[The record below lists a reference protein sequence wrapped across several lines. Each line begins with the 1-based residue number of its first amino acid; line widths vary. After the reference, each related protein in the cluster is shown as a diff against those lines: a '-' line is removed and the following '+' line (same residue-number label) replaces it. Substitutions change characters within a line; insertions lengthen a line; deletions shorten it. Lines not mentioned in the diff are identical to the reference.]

1 LFRELKTQYE
11 LDEFDTIKEHV
22 VKILLYAALLSLLVS
37 RVLLDLLTGHTDKEM
52 NTERVSIGT
61 GVLAGDIN
69 YVPPAHS
76 TRMEGNLHRKLVEE
90 SPDIA
95 TIIDSDGAITY
106 VSPSVT
112 RTLGYEPEELVG
124 EVGYGY
130 QHPDDRDTVADA
142 IETIQT
148 NPADTQMIETRFR
161 RADGS
166 WCWIEATLQ
175 NRFDDPDISGILVNS
190 RDVSQR
196 KRQEQQYQKLA
207 EEYQTLLESVKD
219 NIFFIT
225 VESAGSEC
233 VFRFERLNQ
242 AYEERTGITTD
253 EVRGKTPTEVFGE
266 DLGAQLR
273 ANYRQCVNAREP
285 ISYEE
290 EVPVE
295 TGARFW
301 QTVLTPVSINGEVTQ
316 IIGIT
321 RNITE
326 RVKQERQLRS
336 QNEQL
341 DEFVSV
347 VSHDLRNP
355 LNVAQGRA
363 ELLASDCDSEH
374 FPLIIDSLDRM
385 EEIISDMLTL
395 ARQGK
400 IVSDPEPIELV
411 NIVGASWKTVRTDEA
426 TIEIED
432 EVTISGD
439 RSRLQ
444 NLFENLF
451 RNALEHGGA
460 DVTVRVGQ
468 IDAAG
473 IYVEDTGPGIPE
485 DEREAAFDPGHTS
498 VSDGTGLGLTI
509 VKRIAE
515 AHGWQVAVVDGTD
528 GGARFEFADVD
539 FDQ

>member
-1 LFRELKTQYE
+1 
-11 LDEFDTIKEHV
+11 
-22 VKILLYAALLSLLVS
+22 
-37 RVLLDLLTGHTDKEM
+37 
-52 NTERVSIGT
+52 
-61 GVLAGDIN
+61 
-69 YVPPAHS
+69 
-76 TRMEGNLHRKLVEE
+76 MEGKLHRRLVEE
-90 SPDIA
+90 SSDIA

-112 RTLGYEPEELVG
+112 QTLGYEPEELVG
-124 EVGYGY
+124 EIGYEY
-130 QHPDDRDTVADA
+130 QHPDDRDAVADA

-148 NPADTQMIETRFR
+148 NPADTQIIETRFR

-190 RDVSQR
+190 RDISQR
-196 KRQEQQYQKLA
+196 KQQEQQYQKLG
-207 EEYQTLLESVKD
+207 EEYQTLLGSVND
-219 NIFFIT
+219 NIFFLT
-225 VESAGSEC
+225 VESTGSGC

-242 AYEERTGITTD
+242 AYEERTGITTA

-273 ANYRQCVNAREP
+273 ANYKQCVNAGEP

-301 QTVLTPVSINGEVTQ
+301 QTVLTPVSTDGEVTQ

-336 QNEQL
+336 QKEQL
-341 DEFVSV
+341 DEFASV

-363 ELLASDCDSEH
+363 ELLTNDCDNEH
-374 FPLIIDSLDRM
+374 LTPIVESLDRM
-385 EEIISDMLTL
+385 EEIISDTLTL
-395 ARQGK
+395 ARQGQV
-400 IVSDPEPIELV
+400 VSDPGPIELA
-411 NIVGASWKTVRTDEA
+411 NIIGACWKAVQTDEA
-426 TIEIED
+426 TIEIKD
-432 EVTISGD
+432 EVTITGD

-444 NLFENLF
+444 HVFENLF
-451 RNALEHGGA
+451 RNALQHGGT
-460 DVTVRVGQ
+460 DVTIRVGQ

-485 DEREAAFDPGHTS
+485 DERKSVFEPGHTS
-498 VSDGTGLGLTI
+498 VSDGTGFGLTI

-515 AHGWQVAVVDGTD
+515 AHGWHVAVVDGTD
-528 GGARFEFADVD
+528 GGARFEFTGVD
-539 FDQ
+539 LD